1 MKRVLTRIALFS
13 LLFFLLIPCP
23 GFAGTKTF
31 IKEYTYQASEDDSR
45 NSSRVVALREVK
57 RLLLEELGTYLESVT
72 EVKNFQ
78 LTRDQITTLT
88 AGIVQT
94 EIIEEK
100 WDGRVYWLK
109 SKIVADEDKVV
120 QSIDSLRKD
129 REKTKEL
136 ESMRLK
142 SDELLRDN
150 ERLRKELASTKGGN
164 REVQKTAY
172 DRSIKELSSMEWLEK
187 GYAAKDRRD
196 FKKAIEAYSRAIELD
211 PKNAPAYYSRA
222 RISDR
227 AQATQDYYKLLD
239 IEPNDS
245 GAHLLRAWTYKEL
258 EKDDLALQEFGKAIE
273 RASGI
278 KEKAEAYNDRGR
290 YYSAI
295 KQDENLAIQDFS
307 RAIELDPKDGRGHV
321 NRGQSYAALQRNDLA
336 IQDYN
341 KAIEI
346 DPKNASAYSAR
357 GWLLRPDKPEL
368 AVADFSRAIELDR
381 NESSFYYLPRAQ
393 VYEKLHNYDLA
404 IRDYSKMLELEPDH
418 IYVYNVRA
426 SLYAMVGR
434 HDLALQDYSKTIELK
449 PDQPSAYMD
458 RGKYFAKYDKHT
470 QAIKDYNMAVK
481 LKPDYDAYVG
491 RGFSYFKLG
500 DLKLA
505 LKDYDKAVALNYRS
519 PERVYYNRAMLYAR
533 ERNAPKAVQDLRKA
547 IQIWPNLK
555 DHARTESEFDAIREH
570 PDFVKLIGE

>member
-150 ERLRKELASTKGGN
+150 ERLRKELASAKGGN

-404 IRDYSKMLELEPDH
+404 IRDYSKMLELAPDR
-418 IYVYNVRA
+418 IFVYNTRA

-434 HDLALQDYSKTIELK
+434 HDLAVEDYSKTIELK
-449 PDQPSAYMD
+449 PNRSAYMD
-458 RGKYFAKYDKHT
+458 RGKYFAKYDEHT
-470 QAIKDYNMAVK
+470 QAIKDFTTVIKM
-481 LKPDYDAYVG
+481 KPDYEALVA
-491 RGFSYFKLG
+491 RGFSHFKLG
-500 DLKLA
+500 KDDLA
-505 LKDYDKAVALNYRS
+505 LKDYNTAITLNYSS
-519 PERVYYNRAMLYAR
+519 PERVYYNRAVLYAR
-533 ERNAPKAVQDLRKA
+533 KKDTRKA
-547 IQIWPNLK
+547 IQDLAKATKDPYYKREAQKDQQFDSLRNDPNFIMLVG
-555 DHARTESEFDAIREH
+555 
-570 PDFVKLIGE
+570 P

>member
-196 FKKAIEAYSRAIELD
+196 FKKAIEAYSRAIELN
-211 PKNAPAYYSRA
+211 PKNAMAYYARA
-222 RISDR
+222 LVSNDSKR
-227 AQATQDYYKLLD
+227 AIQDYYKLLE
-239 IEPNDS
+239 IEPKDS
-245 GAHLLRAWTYKEL
+245 GGHLLRAWTYKEL
-258 EKDDLALQEFGKAIE
+258 EKDDLALREFGKAIE

-295 KQDENLAIQDFS
+295 KEDENLAVQDFS
-307 RAIELDPKDGRGHV
+307 KAIELDPKDGSLYINRGH
-321 NRGQSYAALQRNDLA
+321 SYWVLRENDLA
-336 IQDYN
+336 LLDFN
-341 KAIEI
+341 KAIEL
-346 DPKNASAYSAR
+346 DPKNASAYGAR
-357 GWLLRPDKPEL
+357 AWFFKNDKPEL
-368 AVADFSRAIELDR
+368 AIADFSKAIELDR
-381 NESSFYYLPRAQ
+381 DESPSFYFRRAQ
-393 VYEKLHNYDLA
+393 VYGALQNYDLA
-404 IRDYSKMLELEPDH
+404 IRDYSKMLELAPDR
-418 IYVYNVRA
+418 IFVYNTRA

-434 HDLALQDYSKTIELK
+434 HDLAVEDYSKTIELK
-449 PDQPSAYMD
+449 PNRSAYMD
-458 RGKYFAKYDKHT
+458 RGKYIAKYDEHT
-470 QAIKDYNMAVK
+470 QAIKDFTTVIKM
-481 LKPDYDAYVG
+481 KPDYEALVA
-491 RGFSYFKLG
+491 RGFSHFKLG
-500 DLKLA
+500 KDDLA
-505 LKDYDKAVALNYRS
+505 LKDYNTAITLNYSS
-519 PERVYYNRAMLYAR
+519 PERVYYNRAVLYAR
-533 ERNAPKAVQDLRKA
+533 KKDTRKA
-547 IQIWPNLK
+547 IQDLAKATKDPYYKREAQKDQQFDSLRNDPNFIMLVG
-555 DHARTESEFDAIREH
+555 
-570 PDFVKLIGE
+570 P